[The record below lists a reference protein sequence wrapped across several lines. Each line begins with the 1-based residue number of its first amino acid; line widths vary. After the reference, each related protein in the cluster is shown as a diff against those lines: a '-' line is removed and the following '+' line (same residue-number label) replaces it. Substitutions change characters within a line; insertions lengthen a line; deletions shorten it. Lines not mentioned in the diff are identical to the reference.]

1 MKKYICS
8 IRRGCGTTPLTYEVT
23 TTSALK
29 CANVLG
35 HAGPDEVVLVYGPRG
50 LISAV
55 RWDPQ
60 ARKYVR
66 TYEIGSLTDLLPGT
80 QRAIVVTDQYAA
92 VECLQGWG
100 QRELNTLSRPMR
112 TIWAVVEEFHAADLC
127 ARLAEREAHP
137 ADEDVTC
144 YSAFIDHHLVEIFIP
159 DSWKEVTA

>member
-8 IRRGCGTTPLTYEVT
+8 IPRGCGPTPLTCEVS

-35 HAGPDEVVLVYGPRG
+35 HASPDEVVLVYGTRG

-55 RWDPQ
+55 RWDSQ
-60 ARKYVR
+60 ARKYIR

-92 VECLQGWG
+92 VECLQGSFPRMCG
-100 QRELNTLSRPMR
+100 GDPSISDQAPR
-112 TIWAVVEEFHAADLC
+112 TRDFSPHV
-127 ARLAEREAHP
+127 RG
-137 ADEDVTC
+137 
-144 YSAFIDHHLVEIFIP
+144 
-159 DSWKEVTA
+159 